1 MGQPKQ
7 LLKWGD
13 HTLLDHAIETVL
25 EANTH
30 EVVLVLGSNI
40 ELINKTIKNH
50 SIMILNNKNWKQG
63 LGTSI
68 ACGAKYISKS
78 IR

>member
-25 EANTH
+25 KANTH
-30 EVVLVLGSNI
+30 EVVLVLGSNF

-50 SIMILNNKNWKQG
+50 GVTILNNGYLLRVDRLKLTVRHQY
-63 LGTSI
+63 LE
-68 ACGAKYISKS
+68 
-78 IR
+78 